1 MNARRPHSLA
11 LFLASIVPAFTV
23 IWSVDAL
30 TPVLVGVPIVTMLL
44 MVAPTV
50 RLQWRRFGVLIIGA
64 FVISL
69 ASLFYARG
77 SGAVYLEWGF
87 ITISDGSFEVAL
99 SAFARLIAI
108 GLPAIVVFPE
118 IEAHELVA
126 TLVVRRVVPQR
137 AALAT
142 LIALRLSPVIVAD
155 LAETRVARRA
165 AGKSTSFGSLVVT
178 TLVIAIRRAIRMSE
192 VAEVR
197 GFSTPNRVWVA
208 YRRFAGRDWSLVL
221 GALAIGGC
229 ALAVTIL
236 AGAWNSAI

>member
-1 MNARRPHSLA
+1 MNGRRPHSLA
-11 LFLASIVPAFTV
+11 LFLVSIVPAFTV
-23 IWSVDAL
+23 IWSVDFL
-30 TPVLVGVPIVTMLL
+30 TPVLVGLPIVTTLML
-44 MVAPTV
+44 VAPHV
-50 RLQWRRFGVLIIGA
+50 RLPWRNFGVLVVGA
-64 FVISL
+64 LIISL
-69 ASLFYARG
+69 ASLFYARA

-99 SAFARLIAI
+99 SAFARLLAI

-137 AALAT
+137 VALAT

-165 AGKSTSFGSLVVT
+165 AGKSTRFGSLVVT

-192 VAEVR
+192 IAEVR
-197 GFSTPNRVWVA
+197 GFSAPNRVWVA
-208 YRRFAGRDWSLVL
+208 YRKFSWRDWALVL
-221 GALAIGGC
+221 GAFAI
-229 ALAVTIL
+229 AVATLSITVL
-236 AGAWNSAI
+236 TGAWNSAI